1 MKIFYFY
8 FSDKS
13 LLNEVTTTYVKT
25 LEDVIKDLGFDVIY
39 TYNYKSIPK
48 KSRILTITDKCN
60 FTVLSKCDPEI
71 CINWFQGI
79 VPEEAALT
87 FENKFSKYPRV
98 WYHNFLEK
106 YTLKRNDLNIFVS
119 NSMLEHYNHKYG
131 LKIDNGFIMPCF
143 NCTLDEN
150 SFTTNRYRSPSF
162 VYAGSMAKWQC
173 VEPMIKAFVRLKH
186 VLPSAKLA
194 IFTHQKEEARKI
206 AQKYDIEFEIESLPL
221 DKLNERLKDFKY
233 GLLFR
238 DNISINNVATPTKI
252 NNYMA
257 CGLIPVFSDVIDDYK
272 VVSMEN
278 PYMITFNN
286 EDEFIKKV
294 LDLERNSFDYSQ
306 IRTAHRRTFQSYWN
320 TPQYQ
325 TELKKEITKLTKKE

>member
-1 MKIFYFY
+1 MKSFYFY

-13 LLNEVTTTYVKT
+13 LLNEVTTVYVKT
-25 LEDVIKDLGFDVIY
+25 LEDVIKDLGFKVIY

-48 KSRILTITDKCN
+48 KSKILTITDKCN
-60 FTVLSKCDPEI
+60 FTVLSKCNPEI

-87 FENKFSKYPRV
+87 FENKLSKYPRV
-98 WYHNFLEK
+98 WYHNFLER

-119 NSMLEHYNHKYG
+119 NSMQEHYKHKYG

-143 NCTLDEN
+143 NCTLDKN
-150 SFTTNRYRSPSF
+150 VFTTNRYRTPSF
-162 VYAGSMAKWQC
+162 VYAGSLAKWQC

-186 VLPSAKLA
+186 FLPNAKLA

-206 AQKYDIEFEIESLPL
+206 AQKYDIEFEIESLPP

-238 DNISINNVATPTKI
+238 DNISVNNVATPTKI

-272 VVSMEN
+272 VVGMEN
-278 PYMITFNN
+278 PYMITFNS
-286 EDEFIKKV
+286 EDDFIRKV
-294 LDLERNSFDYSQ
+294 MDFERNIIDESKIKNAFCF
-306 IRTAHRRTFQSYWN
+306 TFSTYWN
-320 TPQYQ
+320 IDKYKTDLQKI
-325 TELKKEITKLTKKE
+325 LGCLLN